1 MAGNRISLSSRR
13 RAPRRRLARRFAI
26 GGRSGAF
33 GVRTGR
39 RGARFGLRTG
49 GRGARFGLRTG
60 GRGARFGLRT
70 GGRGARFGLGAGGRA
85 AGLGLRTA
93 AGGTLFGSRA
103 ASKGAKVGVRAAGA
117 AVKASSALADLQR
130 AARPASGAPHAPSAA
145 SGFVSGVTTMYF
157 LDPAAG
163 KRRRHVARDRAW
175 KLLRRG
181 GREAAKKAR
190 YGEGVAAGKVHDI
203 RAERGQ
209 PKDQPDDVTLARTV
223 ESMISRDPGS
233 TKGGVNVNAEN
244 GVVYLRGQVPTHDV
258 ADRLVSAARSVAGVQ
273 GVKNLLHLPGER
285 ARTAEDARFAS

>member
-1 MAGNRISLSSRR
+1 MTANRILLSSRR

-26 GGRSGAF
+26 SGRSGAF
-33 GVRTGR
+33 GLRTGR
-39 RGARFGLRTG
+39 RGARFGVLAG
-49 GRGARFGLRTG
+49 GRGARFGLLA
-60 GRGARFGLRT
+60 GR
-70 GGRGARFGLGAGGRA
+70 RA

-93 AGGTLFGSRA
+93 RGGTLFGSTA

-130 AARPASGAPHAPSAA
+130 AATSANGAPRAPSAA
-145 SGFVSGVTTMYF
+145 GGFVSGVTTMYF

-190 YGEGVAAGKVHDI
+190 YSEGVAAGRVHDI
-203 RAERGQ
+203 RAQRGQ

-223 ESMISRDPGS
+223 EGMISRDSGS

-258 ADRLVSAARSVAGVQ
+258 ADRLVSAARSVSGVQ

>member
-13 RAPRRRLARRFAI
+13 RASRRRLERRFAI
-26 GGRSGAF
+26 SGRSGAF

-39 RGARFGLRTG
+39 RGARFGF
-49 GRGARFGLRTG
+49 GA
-60 GRGARFGLRT
+60 
-70 GGRGARFGLGAGGRA
+70 GGRGARFGLGAGGRGARFGLGAGRRA
-85 AGLGLRTA
+85 AGLGVRTA

-117 AVKASSALADLQR
+117 AVKASSVLADMQR
-130 AARPASGAPHAPSAA
+130 AARDANGTPHAASAA

-163 KRRRHVARDRAW
+163 RRRRHIARDRAW

-181 GREAAKKAR
+181 GRKAAKKAR

-209 PKDQPDDVTLARTV
+209 AKDRPDDVTLARTV

-233 TKGGVNVNAEN
+233 PKGGVNVNAEN

-258 ADRLVSAARSVAGVQ
+258 ADRLVAAARSAPGVQ

>member
-1 MAGNRISLSSRR
+1 MRFSARR
-13 RAPRRRLARRFAI
+13 RVHGTARGIRRQAQ
-26 GGRSGAF
+26 GAAL
-33 GVRTGR
+33 
-39 RGARFGLRTG
+39 GARLT
-49 GRGARFGLRTG
+49 GRGAK
-60 GRGARFGLRT
+60 A
-70 GGRGARFGLGAGGRA
+70 
-85 AGLGLRTA
+85 A

-117 AVKASSALADLQR
+117 AVKAGSVLADLQR
-130 AARPASGAPHAPSAA
+130 AAMPANGAPHAPSAV

-233 TKGGVNVNAEN
+233 TKAGVNVNAEN